1 MALLSAFYKRLVDVN
16 ELDPAH
22 VCALAS
28 EEHYDIEHKVSLFQL
43 SYASIGGCPV
53 CRINFQAILV
63 CIPELRHMLQNPI
76 RLDSVSISRP
86 WYVAKKAE
94 KTGVRYV
101 LHGESPISPKFGDG
115 YRIFTLGG

>member
-1 MALLSAFYKRLVDVN
+1 MALLSAFYKRLVDVD
-16 ELDPAH
+16 EMDPAH
-22 VCALAS
+22 VCVLAS
-28 EEHYDIEHKVSLFQL
+28 EEHYDIEHKVSLLQL

-63 CIPELRHMLQNPI
+63 CIPELRDMLQDPI
-76 RLDSVSISRP
+76 SLDSVSISRP
-86 WYVAKKAE
+86 WYVAKKAD

-101 LHGESPISPKFGDG
+101 LHSESPISPKFGDR